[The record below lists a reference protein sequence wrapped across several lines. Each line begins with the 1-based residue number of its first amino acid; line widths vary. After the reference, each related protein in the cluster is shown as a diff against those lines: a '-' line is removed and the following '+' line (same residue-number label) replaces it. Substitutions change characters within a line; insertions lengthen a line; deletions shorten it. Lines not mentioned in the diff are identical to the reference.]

1 MAADDDTGSGHVE
14 IDEPVWSVSR
24 LNNEIAVTL
33 ESAAERFPTYV
44 VGEVSDAT
52 AKGYGT
58 FFTLRDVDSEETI
71 QCIVWSSYR
80 DRIDES
86 ITESE
91 EVIVRANVDFYA
103 DGGRTQL
110 NVKNYWPVGDSDR
123 SQELEALRAELNE
136 EGLFDSDRKQPLPPF
151 PSNIGVITSLT
162 GSAREDFRE
171 STWGRAPGVTL
182 TFFGATVQG
191 TNAATSIVGAV
202 QQADR
207 DPDIDTIVV
216 TRGGGADD
224 TLWCFNEEP
233 VVRAI
238 ADCATPTVVA
248 VGHEDDETLAEDVA
262 DQAAMTPTDAGIVAT
277 PDMSTIRERVD
288 TIERRLQTGYET
300 VVSEQL
306 DALSRRIENAV
317 IGLEREVETRQARL
331 QRAADL
337 EQRIDTAYTTL
348 TGSRLSEIDDRIE
361 TALQDIEHTAET
373 EAVTVRAARGRIGG
387 LETRIDRAYETYV
400 DQETETLER
409 RIEEAYRDIET
420 DTDVREAKQEAQQLR
435 IIILVLVGLLL
446 LGVALWAVGVL

>member
-1 MAADDDTGSGHVE
+1 MAVDDNSRS
-14 IDEPVWSVSR
+14 EPTDSNKSAWSVSR
-24 LNNEIAVTL
+24 LNDEIAATL
-33 ESAAERFPTYV
+33 EAAANRFPTYV

-58 FFTLRDVDSEETI
+58 FFTLRDVDGEETI

-86 ITESE
+86 ITEGE

-136 EGLFDSDRKQPLPPF
+136 EGLFDADRKQPLPPF
-151 PSNIGVITSLT
+151 PSNIGIITSLT

-171 STWGRAPGVTL
+171 SAWGRAPGVTL
-182 TFFGATVQG
+182 TVFGATVQG
-191 TNAATSIVGAV
+191 TNAAASIVGAV

-262 DQAAMTPTDAGIVAT
+262 DRVAMTPTDAGIVAT
-277 PDMSTIRERVD
+277 PGMSTIRERVD

-306 DALSRRIENAV
+306 DALNRRIENAV
-317 IGLEREVETRQARL
+317 IGLEREAETRQAHL

-348 TGSRLSEIDDRIE
+348 TASRLGEIDDRIE
-361 TALQDIEHTAET
+361 TALQEIEHTAET

-400 DQETETLER
+400 DQETNTLER

-420 DTDVREAKQEAQQLR
+420 GTDIREAKQEAQQLR
-435 IIILVLVGLLL
+435 VVILVLVGLLL
-446 LGVALWAVGVL
+446 LGVALWAGGIL

>member
-1 MAADDDTGSGHVE
+1 MAVDDDTGSGHVE
-14 IDEPVWSVSR
+14 IDEPAWSVSR
-24 LNNEIAVTL
+24 LNNEIAATL
-33 ESAAERFPTYV
+33 ESAADRFPTYV

-58 FFTLRDVDSEETI
+58 FFTLRDVDGEETI

-80 DRIDES
+80 DRIDEN
-86 ITESE
+86 ITEGE

-136 EGLFDSDRKQPLPPF
+136 EGLFDADRKQPLPPF
-151 PSNIGVITSLT
+151 PSNIGIITSLT

-171 STWGRAPGVTL
+171 SAWGRAPGVTL

-191 TNAATSIVGAV
+191 KNAAASIVGAV

-238 ADCATPTVVA
+238 ADCTTPTVVA

-262 DQAAMTPTDAGIVAT
+262 DKVAMTPTDAGIVAT
-277 PDMSTIRERVD
+277 PEMSTIRERVD

-317 IGLEREVETRQARL
+317 IRLERAAETRQARL

-348 TGSRLSEIDDRIE
+348 TASHFSEIDDRIE
-361 TALQDIEHTAET
+361 TALQEIEHTAET

-400 DQETETLER
+400 DQETNTLKR

-420 DTDVREAKQEAQQLR
+420 DTDVQEAKQEARQLR
-435 IIILVLVGLLL
+435 IVILVLVGLLL
-446 LGVALWAVGVL
+446 LGVALWAGGFL

>member
-1 MAADDDTGSGHVE
+1 MAVDDDSGS
-14 IDEPVWSVSR
+14 EPTDSNKSAWSVSR
-24 LNNEIAVTL
+24 LNDEIAATL
-33 ESAAERFPTYV
+33 EAAADRFPTYV

-58 FFTLRDVDSEETI
+58 FFTLRDVDGEETI

-80 DRIDES
+80 DRIDEN
-86 ITESE
+86 ITEGE

-123 SQELEALRAELNE
+123 SQELEALRAELKE
-136 EGLFDSDRKQPLPPF
+136 EGLFDADRKQPLPPF
-151 PSNIGVITSLT
+151 PSNIGIITSLT

-171 STWGRAPGVTL
+171 SAWGRAPGVTL

-191 TNAATSIVGAV
+191 KNAAASIVGAV

-262 DQAAMTPTDAGIVAT
+262 DKVAMTPTDAGIVAT
-277 PDMSTIRERVD
+277 PEMSTIRERVD

-317 IGLEREVETRQARL
+317 IGLEREAETRQARL

-348 TGSRLSEIDDRIE
+348 TASRLDAVDDRIE
-361 TALQDIEHTAET
+361 TALQEIEHTAET

-400 DQETETLER
+400 DQETNTLKR

-420 DTDVREAKQEAQQLR
+420 DTDVQEAKQEARQLR
-435 IIILVLVGLLL
+435 IVILVLIGLLL
-446 LGVALWAVGVL
+446 LGVALWVGGIL

>member
-1 MAADDDTGSGHVE
+1 MAVDDDSGS
-14 IDEPVWSVSR
+14 EPTDSNKSAWSVSQ
-24 LNNEIAVTL
+24 LNDEIAATL
-33 ESAAERFPTYV
+33 EAAADRFPTYV

-58 FFTLRDVDSEETI
+58 FFTLRDVDGEETI

-86 ITESE
+86 ITEGE

-123 SQELEALRAELNE
+123 SQQLEALRAELNE
-136 EGLFDSDRKQPLPPF
+136 EGLFDADRKQPLPPF
-151 PSNIGVITSLT
+151 PSNIGIITSLT

-171 STWGRAPGVTL
+171 SAWGRAPGVTL

-191 TNAATSIVGAV
+191 TNAAASIVGAV

-262 DQAAMTPTDAGIVAT
+262 DRVAMTPTDAGIVAT
-277 PDMSTIRERVD
+277 PEMSTIRERVD

-300 VVSEQL
+300 VVNEQL

-317 IGLEREVETRQARL
+317 IGLEREAETRQARI
-331 QRAADL
+331 QRAADI

-348 TGSRLSEIDDRIE
+348 TASGLGEIDDKIE
-361 TALQDIEHTAET
+361 TALQEIEHTAET

-400 DQETETLER
+400 DQETNTLER

-420 DTDVREAKQEAQQLR
+420 DTDVREAKQEARQLR

-446 LGVALWAVGVL
+446 LGVALWASGIL

>member
-1 MAADDDTGSGHVE
+1 MAVDDDSGS
-14 IDEPVWSVSR
+14 EPTDSNKSAWSVSR
-24 LNNEIAVTL
+24 LNDEIAATL
-33 ESAAERFPTYV
+33 EAAADRFPTYV

-58 FFTLRDVDSEETI
+58 FFTLRDVDGEETI
-71 QCIVWSSYR
+71 QCIIWSSYR

-86 ITESE
+86 ITEGE

-110 NVKNYWPVGDSDR
+110 NVKNYWPVGESDR
-123 SQELEALRAELNE
+123 SQELEALRAELND
-136 EGLFDSDRKQPLPPF
+136 EGLFDADRKQPLPPF
-151 PSNIGVITSLT
+151 PSNIGIITSLT

-171 STWGRAPGVTL
+171 SAWGRTPGVTL

-191 TNAATSIVGAV
+191 TNAAASIVGAV

-262 DQAAMTPTDAGIVAT
+262 DRVAMTPTDAGIVAT
-277 PDMSTIRERVD
+277 PEMSTIRERVD

-300 VVSEQL
+300 VVNEQL

-317 IGLEREVETRQARL
+317 TGLEREAETRQARL

-348 TGSRLSEIDDRIE
+348 TASRLGEIDDKIE
-361 TALQDIEHTAET
+361 TALQEIEHTAET

-387 LETRIDRAYETYV
+387 LETRIDRAYETYA
-400 DQETETLER
+400 DQETEALER
-409 RIEEAYRDIET
+409 RIEEGYRDLKT
-420 DTDVREAKQEAQQLR
+420 DTDVREAKNEAKQLR
-435 IIILVLVGLLL
+435 IIILVLVGVLL
-446 LGVALWAVGVL
+446 LGVALWTGGVL